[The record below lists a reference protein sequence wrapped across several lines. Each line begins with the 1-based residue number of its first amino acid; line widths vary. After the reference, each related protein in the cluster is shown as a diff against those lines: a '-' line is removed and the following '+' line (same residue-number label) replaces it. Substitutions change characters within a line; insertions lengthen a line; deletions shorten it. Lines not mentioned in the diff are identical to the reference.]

1 VLVCSCGNCCKES
14 FENQTKESIM
24 QKIYPAL
31 LMVGLILTGTTTL
44 RAETQ
49 YVTDRILLGVHADP
63 AEESPLLDSVPSGTA
78 LEVLETN
85 KSFSKVRLP
94 NGKIGWVSGNYMMKQ
109 QPATAMVDQLQAKL
123 QKAETKAKGL
133 QEKLATKER
142 ELQVRGDQLSNARTT
157 IKDLNK
163 KGASA
168 APAVDTKMAE
178 ELANANQEIA
188 NLKQQLAQQE
198 ANKEQVESAA
208 SQSID
213 KKRLATLE
221 QENASLKSRID
232 LAVAGLTGE
241 QLPDAVE
248 MALKKPD
255 TPGWYW
261 GILVLVLIVG
271 LVAGLV
277 LMDYKYRRRHGGFRV

>member
-1 VLVCSCGNCCKES
+1 
-14 FENQTKESIM
+14 M
-24 QKIYPAL
+24 QKIYPVL
-31 LMVGLILTGTTTL
+31 LMAGLILTGTTTL
-44 RAETQ
+44 HAETQ

-85 KSFSKVRLP
+85 NSFSKVRLP
-94 NGKIGWVSGNYMMKQ
+94 NGKIGWVSGSYMMKQ
-109 QPATAMVDQLQAKL
+109 QPATAMVDQLQARL
-123 QKAETKAKGL
+123 QKAETKAKAL
-133 QEKLATKER
+133 QEKLVTKER
-142 ELQVRGDQLSNARTT
+142 ELQVRGDQLSNAQTT
-157 IKDLNK
+157 IKDLKK
-163 KGASA
+163 KGSSA

-198 ANKEQVESAA
+198 TNKKQVEPAA

-213 KKRLATLE
+213 KKRLAALE